1 VPLTNRSGTA
11 AARRAIEN
19 AIINDGSSD
28 NDSLHINT
36 HIFNILGLGKVLTNL
51 QQVSDLKIFIQE
63 SFIGCQE
70 AITEI
75 HTKQRYTF
83 FR

>member
-28 NDSLHINT
+28 NDSLHIDTHNFNT
-36 HIFNILGLGKVLTNL
+36 LGLGKILTNYNKF
-51 QQVSDLKIFIQE
+51 SDLTIFIQD

-70 AITEI
+70 AVKEI
-75 HTKQRYTF
+75 HTKQR
-83 FR
+83 